1 MEIYL
6 RPNFYRKNLKTEQM
20 HVEPP
25 HNQPAVFMEGIVK
38 RFPNVFANDDVK
50 FRLLKG
56 EIHSLLGENGAG
68 KTTLMRILSGFY
80 QPDAGNIF
88 VSGRRVVFH
97 SPKDALAHGIGMIH
111 QHFQLVQN
119 FTVAE
124 NISLAVPETVKL
136 NMPAFEKRVNN
147 ISEQYGLAI
156 DSRARIYEL
165 SVGEQQRVE
174 ILRMLFR
181 KINILIMDEPTAVL
195 APQEIE
201 RLFDIMRKMRSEG
214 RSIVFI
220 THKLE
225 EVLEISDF
233 ITVLRRGKVMSTVKP
248 DQVPKRDGSVSTE
261 LARMMVGREVILE
274 VGRKT
279 VKKEHAILEVENLSV
294 RGDRGELAV
303 SNISFRIRLGE
314 IFAILGVAGNG
325 QRELV
330 EALVG
335 LRSIE
340 SGRVLLKG
348 KDISDSFRSIAYI
361 PEDRSERGSVPN
373 MTLVENMVLT
383 GQERFRNGPM
393 VRWKKAKET
402 ASGLVENYSIAAPS
416 LTMKARQLSGGN
428 LQKLILARE
437 FSRHPSFLIAEQPT
451 RGLDIGATEEIWQAL
466 LKQRRGGSVLLVSGD
481 IKEVLSLS
489 DTVMIIFRGHTMGT
503 LPCDDEQGL
512 EMIGPLMAGVKGSS

>member
-1 MEIYL
+1 M
-6 RPNFYRKNLKTEQM
+6 K
-20 HVEPP
+20 
-25 HNQPAVFMEGIVK
+25 GIVK
-38 RFPNVFANDDVK
+38 RFPNVLANDGID
-50 FRLLKG
+50 FRILKG

-80 QPDAGNIF
+80 RYDAGEIF
-88 VSGRRVVFH
+88 VNSDRVVFH

-111 QHFQLVQN
+111 QHFQLVRN

-124 NISLAVPETVKL
+124 NLSLG
-136 NMPAFEKRVNN
+136 MPDKVRLDMASMENRVSQLSN
-147 ISEQYGLAI
+147 QYGLAI
-156 DSRARIYEL
+156 DSRARIHEL

-181 KINILIMDEPTAVL
+181 KINVLIMDEPTAVL

-201 RLFDIMRKMRSEG
+201 RLFAIMQKIKEEG

-225 EVLEISDF
+225 EVLVISDY

-248 DQVPKRDGSVSTE
+248 DNMSKRDRGVSTE

-274 VGRKT
+274 VGRRSVAKDD
-279 VKKEHAILEVENLSV
+279 VLLEVKNVSI

-303 SNISFRIRLGE
+303 NNLSFNVRYGE
-314 IFAILGVAGNG
+314 ILAILGVAGNG

-335 LRSIE
+335 LRPIE
-340 SGRVLLKG
+340 RGRILLRN
-348 KDISDSFRSIAYI
+348 KDISDCFDKIAYI
-361 PEDRSERGSVPN
+361 PEDRTGRGSVLD
-373 MTLVENMVLT
+373 MSLLENFVLT
-383 GQERFRNGPM
+383 DRDRFRKGPLLK
-393 VRWKKAKET
+393 WKRAEEIAGGLVTAYNIT
-402 ASGLVENYSIAAPS
+402 ASTLA
-416 LTMKARQLSGGN
+416 MKARQLSGGN
-428 LQKLILARE
+428 LQKVILSRE
-437 FSRHPSFLIAEQPT
+437 FSRNAFFLIAEQPT

-466 LKQRRGGSVLLVSGD
+466 LRQRGGGCVLLVSGD

-489 DTVMIIFRGHTMGT
+489 DTILVIFRGQEMETFA
-503 LPCDDEQGL
+503 CDDELGL
-512 EMIGPLMAGVKGSS
+512 ARIGPMMAGVKGAV